1 MPSASRRVLI
11 NWDNS
16 YPVLG
21 ISYAWL
27 YGVAV
32 VFGLGLMVPIV
43 HNTWTTLRGGP
54 PGDGLTQ
61 DLGDRINAKLPDVA
75 TGQERQE

>member
-1 MPSASRRVLI
+1 MLVASLIFVVGGWRQTLI
-11 NWDNS
+11 NLDNS

-32 VFGLGLMVPIV
+32 VFGIGMAVSIGFNL
-43 HNTWTTLRGGP
+43 WTP
-54 PGDGLTQ
+54 
-61 DLGDRINAKLPDVA
+61 
-75 TGQERQE
+75 